1 MDTRKTTNTA
11 PAGPAPAGAT
21 PAPGQ
26 ASTRKL
32 VRQRLAPEM
41 DRYLLRLGLTGLLD
55 GGAPK

>member
-11 PAGPAPAGAT
+11 PAGAAT
-21 PAPGQ
+21 PAPSH